1 MRYNIE
7 FKLQNLLSN
16 IVGLKYTDFEQMQR
30 ALLYT
35 KEKIKTEHYFEMA
48 FMKRFNE
55 EKMPTAPSMKDGPCP
70 DFSFTSPNI
79 IYIDKQKIF

>member
-1 MRYNIE
+1 MHYNIK

-16 IVGLKYTDFEQMQR
+16 IVGLKYIDYEKLQR
-30 ALLYT
+30 ALLYIE
-35 KEKIKTEHYFEMA
+35 EKIKTKDHFEMA

-55 EKMPTAPSMKDGPCP
+55 EKMPTALSMKHRPCP
-70 DFSFTSPNI
+70 DFSSTSSNI